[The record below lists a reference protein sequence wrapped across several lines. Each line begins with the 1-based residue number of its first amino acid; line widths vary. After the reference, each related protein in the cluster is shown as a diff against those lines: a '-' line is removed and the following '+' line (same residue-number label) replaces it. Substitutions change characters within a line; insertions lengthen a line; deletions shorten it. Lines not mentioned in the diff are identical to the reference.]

1 MMYFVFDHQA
11 QPLPR
16 SDGGVVGC
24 FAFLLKIF
32 IGESSEN
39 FHRFRVQAFDKRH
52 HIVVTVRQLF
62 SVRRVTSRTPLHV
75 FRPHISFRNRQ
86 MPQQI
91 AQSKLG
97 RCVGPLDLVR
107 RNTTPHA
114 HSALPHLAKIM
125 KEWADRPYLHDP
137 PLKPNSSD
145 NHSVSSSC
153 AFHSSH
159 SLSDTNVSTSIS
171 ISTQQPNGICDTPK
185 ALRAW
190 APRSPKTSMNNSEA
204 SLATMWA
211 SVKCGP
217 LLTKTNSFTIRR
229 TSFDEAVVD
238 PRSLANWRI
247 CERLSNR
254 LGTRCTRNQCGPI

>member
-52 HIVVTVRQLF
+52 HIVVTVGQLF

-91 AQSKLG
+91 AESKLG
-97 RCVGPLDLVR
+97 RCVGPIDLVR
-107 RNTTPHA
+107 RNTTRHA
-114 HSALPHLAKIM
+114 HSALPHIAKIM
-125 KEWADRPYLHDP
+125 KEWADRPYLHAP
-137 PLKPNSSD
+137 PVKPNSSD
-145 NHSVSSSC
+145 DHSVSSSC
-153 AFHSSH
+153 AYHSSH
-159 SLSDTNVSTSIS
+159 FTFRYKCLHHHLDLNAATKGN
-171 ISTQQPNGICDTPK
+171 
-185 ALRAW
+185 LRHAQG
-190 APRSPKTSMNNSEA
+190 AARNNSEA
-204 SLATMWA
+204 PLATMWA
-211 SVKCGP
+211 SVKCGRP
-217 LLTKTNSFTIRR
+217 LTKTNSFTIRR
-229 TSFDEAVVD
+229 TSF
-238 PRSLANWRI
+238 RSPMAA
-247 CERLSNR
+247 
-254 LGTRCTRNQCGPI
+254 